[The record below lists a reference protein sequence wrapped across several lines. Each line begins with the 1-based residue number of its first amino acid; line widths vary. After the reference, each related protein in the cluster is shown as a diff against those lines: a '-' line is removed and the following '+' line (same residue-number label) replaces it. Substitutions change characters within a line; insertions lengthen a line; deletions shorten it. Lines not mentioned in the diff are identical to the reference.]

1 MTLEAMCEHP
11 AHRNVPCSI
20 ARCGQCDEQNA
31 ILRAAYKRHSES
43 NSEHLERELASM
55 TAARDYCLRTMNE
68 AIEENTKLRSSTVE
82 QLTKTW
88 TGPTPTEGDLGPVEA
103 AFLAHARRTWGTS
116 TEMEEVEDSYFH
128 FAAGYLAAQPSATR
142 PISGIQLLK
151 ALREQ
156 RDEAADVLRRLM
168 HKLREESGSENPME
182 PFAYDASW
190 EALANEADATLAK
203 CPSYEQQLRN
213 IAEGI
218 GMTVEELRAALNARA
233 DGTRA

>member
-116 TEMEEVEDSYFH
+116 TEMEEIEDSYFH
-128 FAAGYLAAQPSATR
+128 FAAGYRAAPSSATAPLPGAIKLAVFLHETYER
-142 PISGIQLLK
+142 LAPEYGYET
-151 ALREQ
+151 R
-156 RDEAADVLRRLM
+156 ADTRTFNASSPNGKLMIAVCGELRRHLAGV
-168 HKLREESGSENPME
+168 ESTSAGKEK
-182 PFAYDASW
+182 A
-190 EALANEADATLAK
+190 
-203 CPSYEQQLRN
+203 
-213 IAEGI
+213 
-218 GMTVEELRAALNARA
+218 
-233 DGTRA
+233 